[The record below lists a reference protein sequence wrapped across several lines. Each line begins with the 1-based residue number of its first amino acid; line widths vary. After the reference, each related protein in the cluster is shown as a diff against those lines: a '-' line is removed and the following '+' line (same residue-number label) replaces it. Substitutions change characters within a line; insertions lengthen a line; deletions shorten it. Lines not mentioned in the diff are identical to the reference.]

1 VAVLDVMTDWKKA
14 TELAGIP
21 EPDRLTSPLENL
33 EAAFTRLREE
43 VPAAD
48 VMAIRFTAQS

>member
-1 VAVLDVMTDWKKA
+1 MTDWKKA
-14 TELAGIP
+14 AEVAEIP
-21 EPDRLTSPLENL
+21 EPDRLTPPLENL
-33 EAAFTRLREE
+33 EAAFIRLKKE

>member
-1 VAVLDVMTDWKKA
+1 MMTDWKKA
-14 TELAGIP
+14 AELAGIP
-21 EPDRLTSPLENL
+21 EPDRLTPPLENL
-33 EAAFTRLREE
+33 EAAFTRLKEE